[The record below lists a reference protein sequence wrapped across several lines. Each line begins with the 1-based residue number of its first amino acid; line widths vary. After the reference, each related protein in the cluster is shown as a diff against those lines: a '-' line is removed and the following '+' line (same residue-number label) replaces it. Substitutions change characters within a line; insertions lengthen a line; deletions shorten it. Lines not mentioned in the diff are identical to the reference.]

1 MWNSLSLNSH
11 VWIWMNSKLMFQKL
25 FERKKITMFFL
36 KQFKRIFFTENSWT
50 TFIITNDPVEGYS
63 LSARGFFGIFS
74 NKSLMV
80 GETILNT
87 DRWANNCFPPAVIV
101 KSICFPFA
109 YNWAIP
115 LAKVSL
121 RLTHFTLKSGTEFF
135 AVAILHQIFLNNF
148 FRKF

>member
-1 MWNSLSLNSH
+1 
-11 VWIWMNSKLMFQKL
+11 MNFKLMFQKL
-25 FERKKITMFFL
+25 FERKKITMFFFRNNL
-36 KQFKRIFFTENSWT
+36 EGFSFTENSWT
-50 TFIITNDPVEGYS
+50 TFIITNDPVEGTKKLFYANHL

-135 AVAILHQIFLNNF
+135 AVAILHQIVLNNF

>member
-1 MWNSLSLNSH
+1 
-11 VWIWMNSKLMFQKL
+11 MNSKLMFQKL

-36 KQFKRIFFTENSWT
+36 KQFRRNFFHLKLLNYVY
-50 TFIITNDPVEGYS
+50 NHDDPVEGTKKLFYANYS